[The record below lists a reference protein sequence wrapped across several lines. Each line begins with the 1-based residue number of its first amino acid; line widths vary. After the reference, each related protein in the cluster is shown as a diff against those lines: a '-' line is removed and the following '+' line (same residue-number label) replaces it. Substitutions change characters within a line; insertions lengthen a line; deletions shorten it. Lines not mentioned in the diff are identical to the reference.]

1 MPFEAKKTKFTV
13 FTLNY
18 ELCNLIKRA
27 LNMKCESKS
36 TQTYTYQN
44 PGRELIYSFLKVC
57 IVLKLGEVC
66 GPLPKTLTPFMTKIC
81 HFPYPI
87 YDLTK
92 NLILYL

>member
-57 IVLKLGEVC
+57 IVLDRLNKSFLHRKSNKLQV
-66 GPLPKTLTPFMTKIC
+66 
-81 HFPYPI
+81 
-87 YDLTK
+87 
-92 NLILYL
+92 N